1 MILHYLQFE
10 NMKYSFPVVP
20 NELGGDPFP
29 NIKKELVI
37 KYKYK
42 QRELE
47 IAFEDF
53 YLASLP

>member
-1 MILHYLQFE
+1 
-10 NMKYSFPVVP
+10 MKYSFPVVP